1 MVERDGFEPSKA
13 EPSDLQS
20 DSFDHSETS
29 PKNCS
34 LCCYTAGTLQ
44 NREICNMYTI
54 FDILIIY
61 IILKI
66 ASYFSRILSIF
77 DS

>member
-29 PKNCS
+29 PKKINYSS
-34 LCCYTAGTLQ
+34 LDS
-44 NREICNMYTI
+44 MY
-54 FDILIIY
+54 
-61 IILKI
+61 
-66 ASYFSRILSIF
+66 SSRSAKSI
-77 DS
+77 